1 MLSLTIYTSFHEMLM
16 FVIDT
21 QLSILLDFLS
31 VRLPLYWLSI
41 VPTENGLDEGTSE
54 NFRDTLKEHH
64 ETNRI
69 STFSE
74 CICILS
80 IDSCANFSCTN
91 LYYYVTF
98 SFVCCS
104 HSSLLLFCGFQQI
117 FEYSPFPCLVSL

>member
-1 MLSLTIYTSFHEMLM
+1 MLM

-21 QLSILLDFLS
+21 LLSILLGFLS
-31 VRLPLYWLSI
+31 VRLLLYWLSI
-41 VPTENGLDEGTSE
+41 VPTKNGLYEGTSE

-64 ETNRI
+64 ENARI

-74 CICILS
+74 SICILS

-104 HSSLLLFCGFQQI
+104 HKFSSTFLWLPADL
-117 FEYSPFPCLVSL
+117 

>member
-1 MLSLTIYTSFHEMLM
+1 MLL

-21 QLSILLDFLS
+21 LLNILLGFLS
-31 VRLPLYWLSI
+31 VRLPLYWVAI
-41 VPTENGLDEGTSE
+41 VPTENGLYEGTSE

-64 ETNRI
+64 ENARI
-69 STFSE
+69 STFSGF
-74 CICILS
+74 ICILS

>member
-1 MLSLTIYTSFHEMLM
+1 MLM

-98 SFVCCS
+98 SFVCRS
-104 HSSLLLFCGFQQI
+104 HSSLLLSCDFQQI
-117 FEYSPFPCLVSL
+117 